1 MKKLVT
7 VMAFGLC
14 AASTVAALAD
24 AASVVNSRSST
35 SITNSVDSSTSSSIR
50 NSVRS
55 NNVVTNNSSINS
67 NGSNSSIVA
76 NDGATVSNSTMTDV
90 GGTSTQ
96 TNSIVGR
103 TGSMCSAVV
112 EGKRCDIQCR
122 APQVAQCGK
131 AIDASE
137 PSCLCQ

>member
-1 MKKLVT
+1 MRNLVT
-7 VMAFGLC
+7 VVAFGIC
-14 AASTVAALAD
+14 AAGSAVALAD

-35 SITNSVDSSTSSSIR
+35 SVTNSVDSSTSSSVR

-55 NNVVTNNSSINS
+55 NNSVITNNSVNS
-67 NGSNSSIVA
+67 NTNSSIVA
-76 NDGATVSNSTMTDV
+76 NDGATVSNSTTTDV
-90 GGTSTQ
+90 GGTSTT

-103 TGSMCSAVV
+103 TGSMCSAIV

-131 AIDASE
+131 SADLSE